1 MKEEQEKDW
10 NEIWLETFKANYE
23 GRTAESKEVADFI
36 KNTYN
41 GASYIPWATM
51 ERLTYMQD
59 PNAKFD
65 VISNEKGGLVWTDS
79 FENYNKVVGKDGVT
93 NESQALVVSHFVIV
107 YCRFMGKVFTEQ
119 YPIQDQDYS
128 ALKIYNQNAVNKA
141 IKRAMA
147 KVASRATGIGLRLYE
162 AKDLQFDDTV
172 EEEKKPEVKKS
183 TKKKT
188 EKVELTDE
196 QKAQNIV
203 DGGETEAFLNGERTF
218 EPQEVKVDENTEKN
232 TEKNTE
238 PVAKEFSKE
247 IVELKDLIKNTD
259 REKMNKVLQ
268 ALNPAILKQHGFVLS
283 PDYEDVDLCEKLS
296 VFKDVSVFTKAIT
309 NMLG

>member
-1 MKEEQEKDW
+1 MEKDL
-10 NEIWLETFKANYE
+10 EKWLKLFKDNYE
-23 GRTAESKEVADFI
+23 GKTNEAKEVADFL

-51 ERLTYMQD
+51 ERLTYLQD
-59 PNAKFD
+59 PSAEFGTIPNK
-65 VISNEKGGLVWTDS
+65 EGGLVWTDS
-79 FENYNKVVGKDGVT
+79 FENYNK
-93 NESQALVVSHFVIV
+93 LVVSHFVKV
-107 YCRFMGKVFTEQ
+107 FCRFMGKTFIEE

-162 AKDLQFDDTV
+162 NKDLQFEEEIV
-172 EEEKKPEVKKS
+172 EEKKPEVKKT
-183 TKKKT
+183 TKKETK
-188 EKVELTDE
+188 KVELTDE

-203 DGGETEAFLNGERTF
+203 DGGETAAYLNGERTF
-218 EPQEVKVDENTEKN
+218 EPQEVKV
-232 TEKNTE
+232 E
-238 PVAKEFSKE
+238 PLPVNQTGEEATQTVEVEFPAE
-247 IVELKDLIKNTD
+247 VVELKDLIKTTD
-259 REKMNKVLQ
+259 RAKMEKVLQ

-296 VFKDVSVFTKAIT
+296 SFKDVTVFTKAIK
-309 NMLG
+309 NMLD